1 MEPTPDVL
9 SSRAVVPESHPV
21 RFTFDKEA
29 NALYVCLRGVAETIE
44 IEDGIN
50 LDIDSEGF
58 VPGMEFVYA
67 DDFLRFIER
76 RGGGLDIPERVENA
90 ENFSLA

>member
-1 MEPTPDVL
+1 
-9 SSRAVVPESHPV
+9 V

-29 NALYVCLRGVAETIE
+29 NALYAYLRGEAIPDGGVARTIE

-50 LDIDSEGF
+50 LDMDSEGF

-67 DDFLRFIER
+67 DDFLRFVER
-76 RGGGLDIPERVENA
+76 RGGELDIPERVEDA